1 MHVRKLPLLTR
12 ARAHAQA
19 KDKVGVAKAP
29 VAPLKL
35 TTMLT
40 PVQLKQT
47 GFMLDTVE
55 QGPDGLLYVYKTGD
69 TAASTPTQST
79 TMPPTITPTA
89 AKKRKCDEEE
99 EEDNMDEACEISATR
114 LMKLDNALLTQ
125 MCEGYG
131 VPTSGSKKQKA
142 ERLSIQLHYETD
154 DEEED
159 D

>member
-1 MHVRKLPLLTR
+1 M
-12 ARAHAQA
+12 
-19 KDKVGVAKAP
+19 
-29 VAPLKL
+29 

-40 PVQLKQT
+40 PIQLKQT
-47 GFMLDTVE
+47 GLMLHTVE
-55 QGPDGLLYVYKTGD
+55 QGPEGLLYVYKAGD
-69 TAASTPTQST
+69 VMIT
-79 TMPPTITPTA
+79 TSPTA

-99 EEDNMDEACEISATR
+99 EEDNMEEACEVSVTR
-114 LMKLDNALLTQ
+114 LMKLDTALLTQ

-131 VPTSGSKKQKA
+131 VPTSGTKKQKA